1 MRSGA
6 LISPL
11 LLSIALV
18 RGNFYDELAQTCAAQ
33 TAWAAELSR
42 YADFHRAALAELEA
56 SLSPAAAGVDAG
68 TGASTALPPAGAL
81 PNVTIYRVLP
91 FSSHIGWGDI
101 LPGATSALLSSMR
114 RRRVFLLDWA
124 VGADGGSEAVI
135 SFADAPFNASYPG
148 AAAAFGARRAAA
160 HWHEAR
166 AVPEGSPLPALW
178 GPAAAPR
185 RAAAVEVF
193 THLNRGV
200 FTQELWQ
207 QSPAERKWL
216 MSVLPQR
223 ADGAMLF
230 ACAYRAAAPLSA
242 ALRTAAATPL
252 ICVQVRTGVQID
264 PPEILGPAHD
274 RSAEYW
280 VARPFAC
287 AEHALATLGNES
299 TALLVVT
306 DDARVR
312 ALAAARFGG
321 RALTTAVAPQHMA
334 FQEHAS
340 IAAEVAFAYTSS
352 LADWLIL
359 SGCGYIVKDMN
370 TGFSRTAGVHAVD
383 STWLWAN
390 EKALGFLREPMDAP
404 CRVTA
409 GAAKQT
415 WAHLPAGW

>member
-1 MRSGA
+1 
-6 LISPL
+6 
-11 LLSIALV
+11 
-18 RGNFYDELAQTCAAQ
+18 
-33 TAWAAELSR
+33 
-42 YADFHRAALAELEA
+42 
-56 SLSPAAAGVDAG
+56 
-68 TGASTALPPAGAL
+68 
-81 PNVTIYRVLP
+81 
-91 FSSHIGWGDI
+91 
-101 LPGATSALLSSMR
+101 
-114 RRRVFLLDWA
+114 
-124 VGADGGSEAVI
+124 
-135 SFADAPFNASYPG
+135 
-148 AAAAFGARRAAA
+148 
-160 HWHEAR
+160 
-166 AVPEGSPLPALW
+166 VPEGSPLPALW

-242 ALRTAAATPL
+242 ALRTAAAAVAPLGLERLAAASRAHARAALATPSAAAAASAAATPL

-299 TALLVVT
+299 TAVLVVT

-404 CRVTA
+404 CKITA